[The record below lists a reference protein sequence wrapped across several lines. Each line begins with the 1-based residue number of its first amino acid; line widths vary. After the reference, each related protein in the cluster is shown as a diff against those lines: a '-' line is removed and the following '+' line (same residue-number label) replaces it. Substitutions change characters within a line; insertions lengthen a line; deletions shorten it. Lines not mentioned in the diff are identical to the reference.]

1 MNRSSREIWA
11 KEATDHLAPGEQAR
25 RLVRHGLADILKWFG
40 ENVGPPPGPFPTCH
54 YCPRAGT
61 TVDHVVPR
69 AVGGPNDPDN
79 LVPAC
84 PSCNQRKADRLTRCA
99 CAFCTKAVSRF
110 GAGAQE
116 NAYVVG
122 PRAPRTAFQV
132 AMSEAYAR
140 RGE

>member
-25 RLVRHGLADILKWFG
+25 RLVRHGLADILKWLG

-79 LVPAC
+79 LVPAY
-84 PSCNQRKADRLTRCA
+84 PSCNQRKADRLTAPGRVC
-99 CAFCTKAVSRF
+99 
-110 GAGAQE
+110 
-116 NAYVVG
+116 
-122 PRAPRTAFQV
+122 APRRCYCAH
-132 AMSEAYAR
+132 EACPAYSSWAPREGQAR
-140 RGE
+140 GIHPPQPRTT